1 MQDAFD
7 RLDRAIHATV
17 HEYQDERT
25 RHRGAV
31 ALAPRVG
38 MQAGTLSNKA
48 NPTIETHQLG
58 LRESIPLQIAAGD
71 YRILH
76 EYALALGHIA
86 YRLPSSTKP
95 VSDLALL
102 DDYTAFHAA
111 VGRKATAIRNAL
123 ADGRIERAEVD
134 DIRGE
139 FEAAICAGLE
149 LLARL
154 EVLARG

>member
-1 MQDAFD
+1 MQDVFD

-17 HEYQDERT
+17 HDYQDERT
-25 RHRGAV
+25 RQRGAV

-48 NPTIETHQLG
+48 NPMIETHHLG
-58 LRESIPLQIAAGD
+58 LRESVPLQIAAHD
-71 YRILH
+71 CRILH

-86 YRLPSSTKP
+86 YRLPSSSTP

-102 DDYTAFHAA
+102 DDYAAFHAA

-123 ADGRIERAEVD
+123 ADGRIERAEVE

>member
-1 MQDAFD
+1 MNDAFD

-17 HEYQDERT
+17 HEYQDGRT
-25 RHRGAV
+25 RQRGAV

-48 NPTIETHQLG
+48 NPTIDTHQLG
-58 LRESIPLQIAAGD
+58 LRESIPLQIAAHD
-71 YRILH
+71 FRILH
-76 EYALALGHIA
+76 EYALALGHVA
-86 YRLPSSTKP
+86 YRLPDSAAH

-102 DDYTAFHAA
+102 DDYSAFHAA
-111 VGRKATAIRNAL
+111 VGRKAQAIRSAL

-139 FEAAICAGLE
+139 FESAVCAGLE

-154 EVLARG
+154 EVLAHG